1 MGVLQDISEAERSCH
16 CLYPQSLLLKNQC
29 CTISFEGA
37 SLPMHL
43 TEPVFFSHPFQSRT
57 ALEKGGLQLLGP
69 RLTPGK
75 TQPKKV
81 LSNTD
86 GDELLHCLS
95 LI

>member
-1 MGVLQDISEAERSCH
+1 
-16 CLYPQSLLLKNQC
+16 
-29 CTISFEGA
+29 
-37 SLPMHL
+37 MHL

-75 TQPKKV
+75 TQPQKV

-95 LI
+95 LIEMFMGGCGKDGLSSVLSV